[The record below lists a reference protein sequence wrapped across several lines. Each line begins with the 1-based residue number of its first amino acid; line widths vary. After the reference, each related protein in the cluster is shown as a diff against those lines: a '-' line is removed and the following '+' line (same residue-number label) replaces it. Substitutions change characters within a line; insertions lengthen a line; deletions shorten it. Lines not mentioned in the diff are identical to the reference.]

1 MPLNSIFYL
10 FSIVIVFVAT
20 VSPVTTREVAAQPPT
35 LSGPRFPSESSPAL
49 ASPSTKIGNKGE
61 SSSALAPPM
70 DDAWLLPEERVNIA
84 VYERC
89 NQSVVH
95 ISTRSIAMEAF
106 QQVSVRKGSGSGSVL
121 DKSGLIL
128 TNHHVI
134 EGAREVS
141 VSLYN
146 GLSYT
151 ATLIGQDKETDIAVL
166 KIEAPAEQLMPI
178 EWGNSQS
185 LRVGQRI
192 YAIGNPFGLE
202 RTMSTGMISSL
213 NRQIPSSEGR
223 TMRSLIQIDASLN
236 QGNSGGPLLS
246 TRGQLI
252 GMNTA
257 IMSSDG
263 DSAGVGFAIPVSTL
277 SRIVP
282 QLIEHGRVVRPT
294 IGITRVYETENGLLI
309 VSLATGG
316 PAERAGLKGCLVA
329 KLRNQMVYVEVD
341 TSNADLIFSVD
352 GTAVRSADELLTRI
366 EDKKPGES
374 VTLGVLRGGRSIE
387 VNVILGHPEN

>member
-1 MPLNSIFYL
+1 MQQFREQEKAEMSSVSRSPLVL
-10 FSIVIVFVAT
+10 APLVFAYIST
-20 VSPVTTREVAAQPPT
+20 VVCCKPLWSQPPAIAGQ
-35 LSGPRFPSESSPAL
+35 SVPGINAL
-49 ASPSTKIGNKGE
+49 
-61 SSSALAPPM
+61 PPV
-70 DDAWLLPEERVNIA
+70 DADEYLLPEERINIA

-95 ISTRSIAMEAF
+95 IATRSLALESF

-121 DKSGLIL
+121 DKSGMIL
-128 TNHHVI
+128 TNYHVI

-141 VSLYN
+141 VSLFN
-146 GLSYT
+146 GVSYP
-151 ATLIGQDKETDIAVL
+151 AQLVGQDKETDIAVL
-166 KIEAPAEQLMPI
+166 KIDAPGDQLQPI
-178 EWGNSQS
+178 TWGDSQS
-185 LRVGQRI
+185 LRVGQKI

-236 QGNSGGPLLS
+236 QGNSGGPLIN

-277 SRIVP
+277 ARIVP
-282 QLIEHGRVVRPT
+282 QLLEHGRVVRPT
-294 IGITRVYETENGLLI
+294 IGITRVYETETGLLI
-309 VSLATGG
+309 VSLASGG
-316 PAERAGLKGCLVA
+316 PADRAGLKGCLVT
-329 KLRNQMVYVEVD
+329 RIHNQMVYVEID
-341 TSNADLIFSVD
+341 TAHADLIFAVD
-352 GTAVRSADELLTRI
+352 RVPVRTADELLSRI
-366 EDKKPGES
+366 EDKKPGELVS
-374 VTLGVLRGGRSIE
+374 LGVLRGGQSIE
-387 VNVILGHPEN
+387 VSVTLGNPES